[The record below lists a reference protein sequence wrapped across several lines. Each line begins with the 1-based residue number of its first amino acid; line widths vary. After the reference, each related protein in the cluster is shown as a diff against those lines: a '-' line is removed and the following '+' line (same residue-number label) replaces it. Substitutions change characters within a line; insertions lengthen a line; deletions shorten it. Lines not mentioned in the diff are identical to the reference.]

1 MGIIFERRNHMN
13 KQEFIS
19 AVAEAT
25 GASMAEVAR
34 VINASISEITAALK
48 KGDDVVFTGFGTFKA
63 VKKAART
70 GINPATK
77 AQIKIPAKVAPTFK
91 AGKALKDA
99 VNK

>member
-1 MGIIFERRNHMN
+1 MN

-19 AVAEAT
+19 AVAEST
-25 GASMAEVAR
+25 GASLAEVAR
-34 VINASISEITAALK
+34 VINASLSEITSALS
-48 KGDDVVFTGFGTFKA
+48 KGEDVVFTGFGTFKA

-77 AQIKIPAKVAPTFK
+77 AKIEIPAKVAPTFK
-91 AGKALKDA
+91 AGKALKGA

>member
-1 MGIIFERRNHMN
+1 MN

-19 AVAEAT
+19 AVAEST
-25 GASMAEVAR
+25 GASLAEVAR
-34 VINASISEITAALK
+34 VINASLSEITSALS
-48 KGDDVVFTGFGTFKA
+48 KGEDVVFTGFGTFKA

-77 AQIKIPAKVAPTFK
+77 AKIEIPAKVAPTFK

>member
-1 MGIIFERRNHMN
+1 MN

-19 AVAEAT
+19 AVAEST
-25 GASMAEVAR
+25 GASQAEVAR
-34 VINASISEITAALK
+34 VINASISEITSALS
-48 KGDDVVFTGFGTFKA
+48 KGEDVVFTSFGTFKA

-77 AQIKIPAKVAPTFK
+77 QKIQIPAKVAPSFK

-99 VNK
+99 INK

>member
-1 MGIIFERRNHMN
+1 MN
-13 KQEFIS
+13 KQEFIA
-19 AVAEAT
+19 AVAEAA
-25 GASMAEVAR
+25 GATQAEVAR
-34 VINASISEITAALK
+34 VINASLNQITAALA
-48 KGDDVVFTGFGTFKA
+48 KGQDVVFTGFGTFKP

-77 AQIKIPAKVAPTFK
+77 KKINIPAKIAPTFK

>member
-1 MGIIFERRNHMN
+1 MN
-13 KQEFIS
+13 KQEFIA

-34 VINASISEITAALK
+34 VINASISQVTTALS

-77 AQIKIPAKVAPTFK
+77 AKINIPAKVSPVFK

>member
-1 MGIIFERRNHMN
+1 MN

-25 GASMAEVAR
+25 GATQAEVAR
-34 VINASISEITAALK
+34 VINASISEITAALA

-77 AQIKIPAKVAPTFK
+77 KKINIPAKVAPSFK